1 MSMAFRYHQPDPP
14 ISLRRWVFYRP
25 AFAQFSLKS
34 FVPHGEGLGFF
45 VKEKIV
51 ADIREMTGGHHVFGA
66 GSGGFLSPEQKREVM
81 IDPSVLTPKRVP
93 VGIEKEVID
102 NLSRPSATCVVFGD
116 GRCFIS
122 GHLGNLVFR
131 PSDLSEETLALF
143 MSRVG

>member
-1 MSMAFRYHQPDPP
+1 MAFIYHQPDPP
-14 ISLRRWVFYRP
+14 IFLRRWVFYCP

-51 ADIREMTGGHHVFGA
+51 ADIREKTGENHVFGA
-66 GSGGFLSPEQKREVM
+66 SSGGFLSAEQKRDVM
-81 IDPSVLTPKRVP
+81 LDPFLKIPPRKA
-93 VGIEKEVID
+93 VGVEKEVLD

-122 GHLGNLVFR
+122 GPFGNLVFR